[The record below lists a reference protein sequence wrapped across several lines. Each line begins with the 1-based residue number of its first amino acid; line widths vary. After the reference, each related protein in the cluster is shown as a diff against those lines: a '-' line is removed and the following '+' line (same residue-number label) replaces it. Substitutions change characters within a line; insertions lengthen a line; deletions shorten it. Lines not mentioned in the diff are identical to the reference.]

1 MYIWSSSKC
10 QLVEFGDIRINH
22 RRFRPNGYKNDVDAY
37 DVDVYSKNV
46 PIEYAGTRIS
56 QCVQAASFWSEAEAV
71 DLVQDIIDAYC
82 SGVKVYSVSDRHRYC

>member
-10 QLVEFGDIRINH
+10 QLIEFGDICIEKFVSSISRK
-22 RRFRPNGYKNDVDAY
+22 REVATYTVY
-37 DVDVYSKNV
+37 VYSKNGFV
-46 PIEYAGTRIS
+46 SRNEASASRRVS
-56 QCVQAASFWSEAEAV
+56 VASFASDSEAV